1 MSARIP
7 AKAGFTLLE
16 LIVAITILVVAM
28 GIAFQSFS
36 STLRGWKRGT
46 EVIESIHHGD
56 FAMNQLS
63 AGLNSIIYFENDRKN
78 YAFRLEKET
87 QSNLPADRIS
97 FVTPSP
103 AFLHPND
110 PLASGPHR
118 LQLFIQDDG
127 RGNPAL
133 HSISMPAL
141 ADEEAFINE
150 YNPEPYLITRSVQG
164 LEVLIWDEENEEWLE
179 EWEPENSIPERVLV
193 SIYVVSNDEDE
204 EPVVYRRVLT
214 IPASESL
221 SQSLS
226 SPTTVG
232 STTQNNSNESSGN
245 PTVTTGAPQ

>member
-1 MSARIP
+1 MHSRHP
-7 AKAGFTLLE
+7 TKAGFTLLE

-56 FAMNQLS
+56 FAMNQLAAS
-63 AGLNSIIYFENDRKN
+63 LNSIIFFENDRKS
-78 YAFRLEKET
+78 YAFRLEKEF
-87 QSNLPADRIS
+87 QGNLPTDWIS

-118 LQLFIQDDG
+118 LQLFIMEDD

-141 ADEEAFINE
+141 ANEEEFIDE
-150 YNPEPYLITRSVQG
+150 YDPEPYLITRAVQG
-164 LEVLIWDEENEEWLE
+164 LELLIWDKENEEWLE
-179 EWEPENSIPERVLV
+179 EWEAENSLPERVLV
-193 SIYVVSNDEDE
+193 SIFVTSNDEEE
-204 EPVVYRRVLT
+204 EPVVYSRVLNL
-214 IPASESL
+214 PAAESL
-221 SQSLS
+221 QQPLS
-226 SPTTVG
+226 SPTTAANSV
-232 STTQNNSNESSGN
+232 QNDSDGSSGN
-245 PTVTTGAPQ
+245 TTVTTGAPR